1 MNKLSPIP
9 IAGPWITDVEIRAV
23 TEAVQTS
30 WYGGAGRAVRA
41 FEQALATYTDRKF
54 ALALPHCTS
63 GLHLI
68 LKAAGIG
75 PGDEVI
81 VPDITWIATSAPI
94 EYVGATP
101 VFCDVD
107 LKTWCLTA
115 SNIEKVLTPRTR
127 AIIAVDL
134 YGGMPDYIPIE
145 ALAAKHNLLLI
156 EDAAEAIG
164 SRYRRRPAGNFGA
177 ASVFSFH
184 GSKTVT
190 TGEGGM
196 LLLDAPALYERCCF
210 LRDHGRPP
218 GDRFFQ
224 NTEVAYKYKMSD
236 LQGALGSAQLSRLD
250 DLVER
255 KRQIFSWYAER
266 LTVAGTQLNYQPAD
280 VFNTYWMTSL
290 VWDEARVFTKFDL
303 MNNLQNRGIDSRPF
317 FSQLSSIPA
326 YKSRFGSDTSARN
339 NRVASLLSERGIN
352 LPSALN
358 LTEAQVDYT
367 CRVVKEFFDRNEK
380 ITI

>member
-1 MNKLSPIP
+1 MQLDRLIP
-9 IAGPWITDVEIRAV
+9 IAGPSITEKEIDAV
-23 TEAVQTS
+23 TQAARTC
-30 WYGGAGRAVRA
+30 WYGGAGSAVRA
-41 FEQALATYTDRKF
+41 FEQSMCALTQRRHAI
-54 ALALPHCTS
+54 ALPHCTS

-68 LKAAGIG
+68 LCAAGVG
-75 PGDEVI
+75 HGDEVI

-107 LKTWCLTA
+107 PLTWCLTA
-115 SNIEKVLTPRTR
+115 ESIRRALTPRTR

-134 YGGMPDYIPIE
+134 YGGMPDYASIE
-145 ALAAKHNLLLI
+145 QVAAERGLLLI

-164 SRYRRRPAGNFGA
+164 SRYRGRPAGNFGA

-196 LLLDAPALYERCCF
+196 LLLDDAKLHERCCF

-236 LQGALGSAQLSRLD
+236 LQAALGNAQVGRLD
-250 DLVER
+250 ELVAR
-255 KRQIFSWYAER
+255 KREIFSWYAAR
-266 LTVAGTQLNYQPAD
+266 LKLAGARLNHQPAD
-280 VFNTYWMTSL
+280 VLNSYWMSSL
-290 VWDEARVFTKFDL
+290 VWSENPRFSKFDL
-303 MNNLQNRGIDSRPF
+303 MKFLQDRGIDTRPF
-317 FSQLSSIPA
+317 FSQLSRIPA
-326 YKSRFGSDTSARN
+326 YGNRFKIPDN
-339 NRVASLLSERGIN
+339 PVAHSLSEHGLN
-352 LPSALN
+352 LPSALS
-358 LTEAQVDYT
+358 LTEDQVSCACEAVT
-367 CRVVKEFFDRNEK
+367 EFFAK
-380 ITI
+380 S

>member
-1 MNKLSPIP
+1 MSQENLIP
-9 IAGPWITDVEIRAV
+9 IAGPWITEKEIEAV
-23 TEAVQTS
+23 TQAAQTS
-30 WYGGAGRAVRA
+30 WYGGAGKAVRD
-41 FEQALATYTDRKF
+41 FEAILAKSVQRKF

-68 LKAAGIG
+68 LRAANIG

-81 VPDITWIATSAPI
+81 LPDITWIASAAPV

-107 LKTWCLTA
+107 PLTWCLTPSA
-115 SNIEKVLTPRTR
+115 IQRVLTRRTR
-127 AIIAVDL
+127 AIISVDL
-134 YGGMPDYIPIE
+134 YGGMPDYEPIE
-145 ALAAKHNLLLI
+145 KLAREHGLLLI

-164 SRYRRRPAGNFGA
+164 SRYRERPAGNFGS

-196 LLLDAPALYERCCF
+196 LLLDDETLYERCCF

-236 LQGALGSAQLSRLD
+236 LQAALGHVQMTRLD
-250 DLVER
+250 ELVAR
-255 KRQIFSWYAER
+255 KRQIFAWYAEH
-266 LTVAGTQLNYQPAD
+266 LHLPGTRLNYEPPD
-280 VFNTYWMTSL
+280 VFNTYWMSSL
-290 VWDEARVFTKFDL
+290 VWDESHDFTKFEL
-303 MNNLQNRGIDSRPF
+303 MQYLRERKIDTRPF
-317 FSQLSSIPA
+317 FSQLSNIPA
-326 YKSRFGSDTSARN
+326 YKGRFRCEENGHAN
-339 NRVASLLSERGIN
+339 VVAKQLSERGIN
-352 LPSALN
+352 LPSALC
-358 LTEAQVDYT
+358 LTREQVTYT
-367 CRVVKEFFDRNEK
+367 CDAVRDFFQERRRS
-380 ITI
+380 